1 MNTFADAVSNF
12 DYNTVARTANAMKT
26 PKNTS
31 DKVLDLFGKIGS
43 SRGRDITPDFVAA
56 FAESPELALRV
67 LMWSRD
73 IRGGA
78 GERQT
83 FRTLLNGLEKSNPR
97 AAASIMH
104 KIPLIGRWDDLFV
117 YEDPTNR
124 SAAIAMI
131 AEALDDGNAL
141 CAKWMPRKGKVAV
154 ELTKAFDLTPRQYR
168 KTIVNLT
175 NVVETEMCA
184 KNWDKINFSHIP
196 SVASAR
202 YQKAFGRNASEA
214 YSAYI
219 HELQK
224 PVAERSNPK
233 VKINASAVYPYDVI
247 KSVGKG
253 NAAVADEQWKAM
265 PDYIGSAK
273 IFPMVDVSG
282 SMGSLGYDY
291 GTGPSPILAA
301 VSLGLY
307 CADKNQGAFKDLF
320 LTFSGKP
327 NIVKV
332 KGTLSEKMRQM
343 STADWGMN
351 TNLNAAMDHILSV
364 AIKGRVH
371 DSDMPEVLLILSDMQ
386 FDRCVRFDDSA
397 LQMTA
402 RKFTN
407 AGFTMPRVVF
417 WNLTTGYENTPV
429 KFDQRGTA
437 LISGF
442 SPAIMKSV
450 LASDLENFT
459 PYNVMLKTI
468 MNERYDLSQVVT
480 NQFGLLQQQIYAC
493 QAVGR
498 RFESCIPHHRYTP
511 LS

>member
-1 MNTFADAVSNF
+1 MNTFANAVSNF
-12 DYNTVARTANAMKT
+12 DYNTVARTKNGMKS

-31 DKVLDLFGKIGS
+31 SNVLDLFGKAGS
-43 SRGRDITPDFVAA
+43 ARGKDISQSFVASFGEDPA
-56 FAESPELALRV
+56 LTLRV
-67 LMWSRD
+67 LMWARD

-83 FRTLLNGLEKSNPR
+83 FRTLLAGLEKSNPV
-97 AAASIMH
+97 AAGSIMH
-104 KIPLIGRWDDLFV
+104 KIPLLGRWDDLFV
-117 YEDPTNR
+117 YQDSTNR

-154 ELTKAFDLTPRQYR
+154 ELTKAFDLSPRQYR
-168 KTIVNLT
+168 KLIVGLT
-175 NVVETEMCA
+175 NVVETDMCA

-196 SVASAR
+196 SLASAR

-219 HELQK
+219 HDLQK

-233 VKINASAVYPYDVI
+233 VKINAGAVYPYDIV

-253 NAAVADEQWKAM
+253 NAAVADEQWKAL
-265 PDYIGSAK
+265 PNFIGNSK

-282 SMGSLGYDY
+282 SMGSLGWDY
-291 GTGPSPILAA
+291 GGNTGPSPILAA

-320 LTFSGKP
+320 LTFSGSP
-327 NIVKV
+327 EIVNL
-332 KGTLSEKMRQM
+332 KGTLSEKMKQM
-343 STADWGMN
+343 STANWQMN
-351 TNLNAAMDHILSV
+351 TNLNAAMDHILNV
-364 AIKGRVH
+364 AVKGRTH
-371 DSDMPEVLLILSDMQ
+371 PADMPEVLLILSDMQ
-386 FDRCVRFDDSA
+386 FDRCVKHDDSA

-402 RKFTN
+402 RKFIN
-407 AGFTMPRVVF
+407 AGYNMPRVVF
-417 WNLTTGYENTPV
+417 WNLNASYADDNAPV

-437 LISGF
+437 LVSGF

-450 LASDLENFT
+450 LANDLEDFT
-459 PYNVMLKTI
+459 PYNVMLKTL
-468 MNERYDLSQVVT
+468 NNTRYDL
-480 NQFGLLQQQIYAC
+480 
-493 QAVGR
+493 
-498 RFESCIPHHRYTP
+498 
-511 LS
+511 